1 MFHGVSVGTEEI
13 RSIPGNQTTLDLR
26 DLVVGVSY
34 GVSVTALVGEN
45 EGDPVT
51 VYIKPGELGR
61 DFVSFSFVPPGWSG
75 GPPLKVY
82 PHEAASPIGARV
94 T

>member
-1 MFHGVSVGTEEI
+1 MCHVVSVDIEEI
-13 RSIPGNQTTLDLR
+13 QIIPGDQTTLDLR

-45 EGDPVT
+45 EGDSVT
-51 VYIKPGELGR
+51 AYIKPG
-61 DFVSFSFVPPGWSG
+61 D
-75 GPPLKVY
+75 
-82 PHEAASPIGARV
+82 